1 MPAASDAL
9 QQRPGATYDE
19 LVDLACRLNVWR
31 TLESLLTNSAIV
43 NRMVNDGS
51 LRAVGAFFDAETG
64 AVQILGDHPSMHEL
78 CQRRPSGDIVRT
90 ATDMPVPAEEA
101 LAMLHSGN
109 LRYKAGKSGLRLLSN
124 EDKMLMKQVGCEPT
138 RRMRKGVLLRV
149 SSLTAAH
156 VPLIDPVCCGSWDRK
171 DRTPSPSSSVAP
183 TRVPPSR
190 SSLTCARAT
199 YLCCATLATRVLLS
213 KVRR

>member
-64 AVQILGDHPSMHEL
+64 AVSFVDLGA
-78 CQRRPSGDIVRT
+78 
-90 ATDMPVPAEEA
+90 ATVLSEGTPVAA
-101 LAMLHSGN
+101 S
-109 LRYKAGKSGLRLLSN
+109 
-124 EDKMLMKQVGCEPT
+124 D
-138 RRMRKGVLLRV
+138 
-149 SSLTAAH
+149 AAH
-156 VPLIDPVCCGSWDRK
+156 EQLLLK
-171 DRTPSPSSSVAP
+171 
-183 TRVPPSR
+183 
-190 SSLTCARAT
+190 
-199 YLCCATLATRVLLS
+199 LALGVQHDF
-213 KVRR
+213 K